1 MLHLIVYCNIV
12 FYDGKQ
18 IEVRYIMSL
27 KDVFKEN
34 VKYYRKQLKLTQ
46 ESLAKLSGV
55 STNYIGEIERTGR
68 KATLETIEK
77 VANGLNIDPSL
88 LLVSRKKIMS
98 RSNIK

>member
-12 FYDGKQ
+12 FYDEKQ

-88 LLVSRKKIMS
+88 LLVSRKKD
-98 RSNIK
+98 NEQK

>member
-88 LLVSRKKIMS
+88 LLVSRKKD
-98 RSNIK
+98 NEQK

>member
-1 MLHLIVYCNIV
+1 MVL
-12 FYDGKQ
+12 YDGKQ

-46 ESLAKLSGV
+46 ESLANLSGV

-88 LLVSRKKIMS
+88 LLVSRKKD
-98 RSNIK
+98 NEQK

>member
-1 MLHLIVYCNIV
+1 MVL
-12 FYDGKQ
+12 YDGKQ

-77 VANGLNIDPSL
+77 VANGLNIDPPL
-88 LLVSRKKIMS
+88 LLVSRKKD
-98 RSNIK
+98 NEQK

>member
-1 MLHLIVYCNIV
+1 MLRLTVYCNIV

-88 LLVSRKKIMS
+88 LLVSRKKD
-98 RSNIK
+98 NE

>member
-1 MLHLIVYCNIV
+1 MLHLIVYCNMV

-88 LLVSRKKIMS
+88 LLVSRKKD
-98 RSNIK
+98 NEQK

>member
-1 MLHLIVYCNIV
+1 
-12 FYDGKQ
+12 
-18 IEVRYIMSL
+18 MSL

-88 LLVSRKKIMS
+88 LLVSRKKGNLKS
-98 RSNIK
+98 GPPPPKNKQNIKNKTF

>member
-88 LLVSRKKIMS
+88 LLASRKKD
-98 RSNIK
+98 NEQK

>member
-1 MLHLIVYCNIV
+1 MVL
-12 FYDGKQ
+12 YDGKQ

-77 VANGLNIDPSL
+77 VANGLNINPSL
-88 LLVSRKKIMS
+88 LLVSRKKD
-98 RSNIK
+98 NEQK

>member
-77 VANGLNIDPSL
+77 VANALNIDPSL
-88 LLVSRKKIMS
+88 LLVSRKKD
-98 RSNIK
+98 NGKK

>member
-1 MLHLIVYCNIV
+1 MLRLTVYCNIV

-88 LLVSRKKIMS
+88 LLVSRKKD
-98 RSNIK
+98 NGQK

>member
-1 MLHLIVYCNIV
+1 MVL
-12 FYDGKQ
+12 YDGKQ

-46 ESLAKLSGV
+46 ESLAKLSAV

-88 LLVSRKKIMS
+88 LLVSRKKD
-98 RSNIK
+98 NEQK

>member
-1 MLHLIVYCNIV
+1 MLRLTVYGNIV

-88 LLVSRKKIMS
+88 LLVSRKKD
-98 RSNIK
+98 NE

>member
-1 MLHLIVYCNIV
+1 MLRLTVYCNIV

-88 LLVSRKKIMS
+88 LLVSRKKD
-98 RSNIK
+98 NEQK

>member
-1 MLHLIVYCNIV
+1 MLRLTVYCNIV

-18 IEVRYIMSL
+18 IEVRYIMNL

-88 LLVSRKKIMS
+88 LLVSRKKD
-98 RSNIK
+98 NE

>member
-77 VANGLNIDPSL
+77 VANG
-88 LLVSRKKIMS
+88 
-98 RSNIK
+98 